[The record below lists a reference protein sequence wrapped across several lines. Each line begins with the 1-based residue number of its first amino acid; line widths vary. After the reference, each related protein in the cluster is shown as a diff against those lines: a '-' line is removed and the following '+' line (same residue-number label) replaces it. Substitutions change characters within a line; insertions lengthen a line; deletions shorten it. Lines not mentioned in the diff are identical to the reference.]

1 MEYDDDNDDDD
12 DNNNNNMEY
21 FYYFVNLNKTINILL
36 LKMVCD
42 PPYFLRVITKI
53 TRLRSE
59 FETPGSGFHKVFVTN
74 TLHNPLR

>member
-1 MEYDDDNDDDD
+1 MMIIIIILWNISI
-12 DNNNNNMEY
+12 
-21 FYYFVNLNKTINILL
+21 VLLILNKTINILL

-42 PPYFLRVITKI
+42 PPYFLITKM

-59 FETPGSGFHKVFVTN
+59 FETPGLEFHKVFVTN